1 MGNTGSSDSLGKKIS
16 DGFNN
21 IGKKLGEG
29 WESVKNFGNNAWNTI
44 KSVPVL
50 GDIAGGIEKYTP
62 IGWAATAALKGID
75 TGVRAG
81 SQVLQG
87 DFKGALQTGIDY
99 GRDRLMSENPL
110 LTAAKSIPV
119 LGNVVSKV
127 QQKAQS
133 VPIYGG
139 MSANTMK
146 AMATSGLDAAQSFK
160 DGDVKGG
167 IMNIA
172 KGGASYLSSRTG
184 KAGTLGKALGAVL

>member
-29 WESVKNFGNNAWNTI
+29 WESVKNFGNNAWNSI

-50 GDIAGGIEKYTP
+50 GKIAEGVEKYTP

-75 TGVRAG
+75 TGVKAG

-99 GRDRLMSENPL
+99 GRDRLNAENPL
-110 LTAAKSIPV
+110 LTAAKNIPV
-119 LGNVVSKV
+119 LGNVVSRV

-139 MSANTMK
+139 MSVNDIK
-146 AMATSGLDAAQSFK
+146 SIGNSGLDAAQSFK
-160 DGDVKGG
+160 EGDVKGG

-172 KGGASYLSSRTG
+172 KGGAGYLSSKTG